1 MVTFWVLLKSITFK
15 QNLLYLGHL
24 LETFRLFF
32 IPSSGHTELVHKI
45 NLIRLDSKTI
55 LTGDF
60 NLIILAV
67 FNWACL
73 IRCRM
78 DMTCRKCNRTEKW
91 SSNCR
96 SYLPSNFWLSYLSAY
111 FTLSLCIFSLS
122 QIVFLSLPPSLSLS
136 LSLSLS
142 HSVYVFQSLYFSIF
156 FSLECVLCLKYFF
169 SLSLCLFLSLEQFL
183 FIVVQR

>member
-55 LTGDF
+55 LTGDVS
-60 NLIILAV
+60 LIILSV
-67 FNWACL
+67 FYWACL

-136 LSLSLS
+136 
-142 HSVYVFQSLYFSIF
+142 VYVFQSLYFSIF

>member
-1 MVTFWVLLKSITFK
+1 MVTFWVFLKSITFK

-55 LTGDF
+55 LTGDVS
-60 NLIILAV
+60 LIILSV
-67 FNWACL
+67 FYWACL

-111 FTLSLCIFSLS
+111 FTLSLSLY
-122 QIVFLSLPPSLSLS
+122 FLYITNCVPFSLSLS
-136 LSLSLS
+136 LSL
-142 HSVYVFQSLYFSIF
+142 SVYVFQSLYFSIF

>member
-78 DMTCRKCNRTEKW
+78 DMTCRKCNRTEKMIFK
-91 SSNCR
+91 
-96 SYLPSNFWLSYLSAY
+96 LQIVLSLQLL
-111 FTLSLCIFSLS
+111 TVLSLCLFHSLS
-122 QIVFLSLPPSLSLS
+122 LYFLSITNCVPISPSLSLS
-136 LSLSLS
+136 FCLCISI
-142 HSVYVFQSLYFSIF
+142 SVF
-156 FSLECVLCLKYFF
+156 FYLFLTGMCFMSVVIFF
-169 SLSLCLFLSLEQFL
+169 SLSLSL
-183 FIVVQR
+183 FISFS

>member
-78 DMTCRKCNRTEKW
+78 DMTCRKCNRTEKMIFK
-91 SSNCR
+91 
-96 SYLPSNFWLSYLSAY
+96 LQIV
-111 FTLSLCIFSLS
+111 LSLQLLT
-122 QIVFLSLPPSLSLS
+122 V
-136 LSLSLS
+136 
-142 HSVYVFQSLYFSIF
+142 
-156 FSLECVLCLKYFF
+156 
-169 SLSLCLFLSLEQFL
+169 LSLCLFHSLSLFVFSLYHKLCSFLPLPLSLSFCLCISISVFFYLFLTGMCFMSEVFFFSLAL
-183 FIVVQR
+183 FISFS

>member
-45 NLIRLDSKTI
+45 NLIRLDCKTI
-55 LTGDF
+55 LTGDV

-122 QIVFLSLPPSLSLS
+122 QIVCLSLPPSLSL
-136 LSLSLS
+136 
-142 HSVYVFQSLYFSIF
+142 SVYVFQSLYFSIF
-156 FSLECVLCLKYFF
+156 FSLECVLCL
-169 SLSLCLFLSLEQFL
+169 
-183 FIVVQR
+183 